1 MKTYLRN
8 LKLVELAQPIRIRL
22 HDTQGQRLRWHH
34 STGRKTRQRRGP
46 DIRIIRHRH
55 AQSQVLRQR
64 IVKYLLDR
72 GGVGQ
77 RDEQVH
83 GLRVVDDLV
92 LDGRAPVVHVVL
104 VVAEGGI
111 ADVGFERLK
120 LGLHLGVAD
129 QAVAGTELLVVVSKL
144 SNRNASK
151 MLPRVDESS
160 TRMR

>member
-22 HDTQGQRLRWHH
+22 HDTQGHRLRWHH

-83 GLRVVDDLV
+83 GLRVADDLV
-92 LDGRAPVVHVVL
+92 LDGGTAVVHVVL
-104 VVAEGGI
+104 VVTEGGV
-111 ADVGFERLK
+111 ADVGLERREF
-120 LGLHLGVAD
+120 GLDLGVAD
-129 QAVAGTELLVVVSKL
+129 KAVAGAELLEVVSD
-144 SNRNASK
+144 
-151 MLPRVDESS
+151 LPEDVQGGSVTESL
-160 TRMR
+160 RIK